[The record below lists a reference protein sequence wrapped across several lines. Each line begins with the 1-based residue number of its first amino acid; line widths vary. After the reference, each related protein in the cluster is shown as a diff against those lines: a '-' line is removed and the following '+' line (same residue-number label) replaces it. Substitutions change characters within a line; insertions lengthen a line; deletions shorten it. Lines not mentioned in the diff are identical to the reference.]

1 MSYPIFTHVPNLL
14 RRLGST
20 SDVQYQAM
28 TNNVANMNTDGF
40 SASDVTFTSGPGGEG
55 LNAHVSPTKAPAPVI
70 LRDGQLRLGSN
81 TDLTR
86 ETVTRA
92 TAAAAFKANLGVMA
106 SQDSFAGRRFDH
118 RVGFVTGAATS
129 WVTTPAA
136 TKGVEVAFEEGSRN
150 VRPTRAVRHAV
161 QLDPLG

>member
-1 MSYPIFTHVPNLL
+1 MYPTFSDNVSAL
-14 RRLGST
+14 RAT
-20 SDVQYQAM
+20 AVQYQAM

-106 SQDSFAGRRFDH
+106 SQDSFAE
-118 RVGFVTGAATS
+118 ATLS
-129 WVTTPAA
+129 ITA
-136 TKGVEVAFEEGSRN
+136 
-150 VRPTRAVRHAV
+150 
-161 QLDPLG
+161 